1 MRKRGWTPEAEA
13 TGLQMCL
20 CSRSQEGVVS
30 SLAYPILPDLCSLA
44 FWPGPVVQSLE
55 GHHPNHCLIQGFTGE
70 KLRLK
75 GTQFMRGRAWTR
87 TQMFR
92 AAGQRVLTLVQ
103 ERLGEPVSRETQ
115 ALRCVCFCRKRVL
128 SFLRFSRGPTIS
140 RKADLL

>member
-1 MRKRGWTPEAEA
+1 
-13 TGLQMCL
+13 MCL

-55 GHHPNHCLIQGFTGE
+55 GHHPNHCLVQGFTGE

-87 TQMFR
+87 TQMFP
-92 AAGQRVLTLVQ
+92 AAGQSVDTSARTAWRAGIPGNAGT
-103 ERLGEPVSRETQ
+103 E
-115 ALRCVCFCRKRVL
+115 VCL
-128 SFLRFSRGPTIS
+128 FLQKEGPEFPKILKGS
-140 RKADLL
+140 YDLKEG